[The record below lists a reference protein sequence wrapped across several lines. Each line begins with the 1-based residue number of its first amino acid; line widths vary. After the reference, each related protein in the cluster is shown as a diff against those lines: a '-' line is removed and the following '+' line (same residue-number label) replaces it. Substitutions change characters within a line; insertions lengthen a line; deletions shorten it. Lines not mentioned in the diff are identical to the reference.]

1 MEENCRGKTRAK
13 GNAPKDKGFLFKYNV
28 RRKQQKLLECKRNM
42 MDAETISAVELQ
54 GFKYSQ

>member
-1 MEENCRGKTRAK
+1 MEESCRGKTKAK

-28 RRKQQKLLECKRNM
+28 RRKQQKLLECKINM

-54 GFKYSQ
+54 